1 MGWATALSVLVF
13 GSSGQVGR
21 SLLDVQENRKA
32 FFVSRK
38 DCELTDI
45 DQIKAVLEQKRP
57 SIIINAAAY
66 TSVDSAEQESN
77 RAHLVNEVSVRCMAS
92 YAQANN
98 AKLIHF
104 STDFVFDGKH
114 DSPYQP
120 EEYTNPLGAYGKS
133 KLAGERAVLEEAPES
148 AMIIR
153 TSWVFSEH
161 RLNFV
166 KSMLRLM
173 REKQEISVV
182 NDQRGSPTYAG
193 SLADI
198 VWQISDRGLFTPGIF
213 HWTDEGDVTWF
224 EFAQAI
230 QEEALNAG
238 RLQKS
243 ITINEIA
250 TSEYPTLAPRPAF
263 SVLDNSKLVKLVG
276 VKPIP
281 WRQNLRKMLSRL

>member
-1 MGWATALSVLVF
+1 VGWATALSVLVF

-92 YAQANN
+92 YARVSH

-104 STDFVFDGKH
+104 STDFVFDGKQ

-120 EEYTNPLGAYGKS
+120 EEYTNP
-133 KLAGERAVLEEAPES
+133 
-148 AMIIR
+148 
-153 TSWVFSEH
+153 
-161 RLNFV
+161 
-166 KSMLRLM
+166 
-173 REKQEISVV
+173 
-182 NDQRGSPTYAG
+182 
-193 SLADI
+193 
-198 VWQISDRGLFTPGIF
+198 
-213 HWTDEGDVTWF
+213 
-224 EFAQAI
+224 
-230 QEEALNAG
+230 
-238 RLQKS
+238 
-243 ITINEIA
+243 
-250 TSEYPTLAPRPAF
+250 
-263 SVLDNSKLVKLVG
+263 
-276 VKPIP
+276 
-281 WRQNLRKMLSRL
+281 